1 MSTGKI
7 VLLFTIVFNVSVP
20 CFGAGLFLMPT
31 TFWNSAPRSNQI
43 TQDSAQ
49 EETKVPESIEAQIE
63 EPIAY
68 ELKMAKPLEGHLSF
82 RWAPQRKFTQSDL
95 MKMLKLQKATLPR
108 LDKEDNVFDASKI
121 KISPLGMFTDTLRMN
136 EATRRFRRNH
146 NL

>member
-1 MSTGKI
+1 MTSAGKI

-43 TQDSAQ
+43 VGPKYMTQDSAQ
-49 EETKVPESIEAQIE
+49 EETKVPDSIEAQIE

-82 RWAPQRKFTQSDL
+82 RWAPPRKFTQSDL

-108 LDKEDNVFDASKI
+108 L
-121 KISPLGMFTDTLRMN
+121 G
-136 EATRRFRRNH
+136 
-146 NL
+146 

>member
-68 ELKMAKPLEGHLSF
+68 ELKMAKPLEGHLLF

-108 LDKEDNVFDASKI
+108 L
-121 KISPLGMFTDTLRMN
+121 G
-136 EATRRFRRNH
+136 
-146 NL
+146 